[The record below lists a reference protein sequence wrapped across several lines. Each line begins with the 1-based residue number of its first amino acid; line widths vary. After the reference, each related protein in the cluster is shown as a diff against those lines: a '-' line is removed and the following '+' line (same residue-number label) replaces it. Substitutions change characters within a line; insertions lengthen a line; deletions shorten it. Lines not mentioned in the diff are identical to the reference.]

1 MNPLEAAVEETNPD
15 LESETGPVALDQEP
29 TSDSQ
34 AGLDLQSDTQE
45 DDQKV
50 PVSFTPEPVSVST
63 DAPASAEIASD
74 SPTAHPSLDP
84 NPATS
89 PDEAENTPTS
99 QSADP
104 THTR

>member
-1 MNPLEAAVEETNPD
+1 MEETNPD
-15 LESETGPVALDQEP
+15 LESDTVPVALDQEP
-29 TSDSQ
+29 IPDSQ

-50 PVSFTPEPVSVST
+50 PLSSTPEPVPVST
-63 DAPASAEIASD
+63 DGPASAEVVSD
-74 SPTAHPSLDP
+74 GPAPHPSPDP

-89 PDEAENTPTS
+89 PDEAENAPTS
-99 QSADP
+99 HSADP